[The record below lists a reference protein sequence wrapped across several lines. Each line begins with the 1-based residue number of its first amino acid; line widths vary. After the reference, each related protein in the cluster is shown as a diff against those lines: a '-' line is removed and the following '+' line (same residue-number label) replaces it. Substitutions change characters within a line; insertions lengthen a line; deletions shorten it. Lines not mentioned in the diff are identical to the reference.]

1 MTVNWSDNAIDRL
14 RGHIKRIAEDGGIE
28 TARRWH
34 NRLIECVA
42 MLETFPTLC
51 PISPIPD
58 LASLGI
64 HELCFGNY
72 RVFYVIREDDCRVI
86 SILNCRQ
93 NVSSV
98 GDL

>member
-1 MTVNWSDNAIDRL
+1 MTVNWSDNAINRL
-14 RGHIKRIAEDGGIE
+14 RGHIRRIAEDDGID

-34 NRLIECVA
+34 NRLVECVA
-42 MLETFPTLC
+42 MLETFPTLY
-51 PISPIPD
+51 PISPIPA

-64 HELCFGNY
+64 HELTFGNY
-72 RVFYVIREDDCRVI
+72 RVFYVIREEDCRIV

-93 NVSSV
+93 NVTYI